1 MKPLYRH
8 WLLLLAAL
16 VGKVSG
22 GHAAAVEAVAAAE
35 ATTGG
40 KYNIGKG
47 KDHGQPAGE
56 RERNKRIKRRKIKL
70 SLESTSNQQEAV
82 VAHVVSF
89 KVYLP
94 IHPPPECIYYCGVN
108 NKRRETIENV
118 AGETKKKK
126 KKKRKRNK

>member
-1 MKPLYRH
+1 MDNPL
-8 WLLLLAAL
+8 
-16 VGKVSG
+16 
-22 GHAAAVEAVAAAE
+22 
-35 ATTGG
+35 
-40 KYNIGKG
+40 
-47 KDHGQPAGE
+47 E
-56 RERNKRIKRRKIKL
+56 RERNKRIKRIKIKL

-118 AGETKKKK
+118 AGETKKKEEK
-126 KKKRKRNK
+126 EKQMKGTL